1 MNHVTKISFK
11 NDEIHKQI
19 FILLYRMLK
28 FNLLWINSL
37 FIIYF
42 LYFLDRYDRIAIQY
56 NDIYNYNTFYI
67 YIR

>member
-11 NDEIHKQI
+11 KDEIHKQI

-67 YIR
+67 YI

>member
-11 NDEIHKQI
+11 KDEIHKQI

-42 LYFLDRYDRIAIQY
+42 LYFLDRYDRISIQY
-56 NDIYNYNTFYI
+56 SDIYNYNTFYI